1 MCLRFGISFQFLK
14 IGLHFSAVFLQSFNE
29 ETTSQTHF
37 GFSNMGSE
45 RLSLGATAHCFYL
58 LTI

>member
-29 ETTSQTHF
+29 KTTSQTHF

-45 RLSLGATAHCFYL
+45 RLSLGATAHCF
-58 LTI
+58 